1 VAGPT
6 NTRVAV
12 GRGPVGPAAAV
23 TASGFGA
30 NLLSYAVL
38 LVAVHALASSSYG
51 QLVVLL
57 NVLLVGTVPS
67 FAVQSVTARRVAT
80 GETAGTVRA
89 TAIIAATAAGA
100 IAVLAPALAGF
111 LHLSGS
117 GDLLLVAAAVPG
129 VTALGMYQGIL
140 QGQHRFTELGIV
152 LGVASLGRSACGLIG
167 LLVGRDST
175 ATLLATLIGVTT
187 CAGLVGS
194 RLRGRLASGPA
205 AGPLREIAHAIHA
218 HGTLWFLSTLD
229 LLLARHV
236 LSSHVAAIYATGSVV
251 TRAAIWLPQSVASL
265 VFPHLTD
272 SARHTRMFRRAV
284 AVVAGVGVVAVAGT
298 ATLPSLVAKVV
309 GGGRYP
315 ELVPSCWLFATLGA
329 SLALLQLG
337 MIAGLALRRT
347 RQTIVLWTAIIADT
361 ILVLSAGS
369 PHTVGPVVGTVSVVT
384 VLAATASVLLG
395 TGWPSRGQLAEPS
408 GQAAGT

>member
-1 VAGPT
+1 VASVNARMT
-6 NTRVAV
+6 V
-12 GRGPVGPAAAV
+12 GRGPVRGAAAV
-23 TASGFGA
+23 TGAGFAA

-38 LVAVHALASSSYG
+38 LAAAHALESSSYG

-80 GETAGTVRA
+80 DETPGTVRA
-89 TAIIAATAAGA
+89 TAIVALVAGAA
-100 IAVLAPALAGF
+100 IAVLAPALASF

-117 GDLLLVAAAVPG
+117 GDLLLVAAAVPA

-152 LGVASLGRSACGLIG
+152 LGVAALARSGCGLVGLLLGRDA
-167 LLVGRDST
+167 T
-175 ATLLATLIGVTT
+175 ATLLATLLGVGI
-187 CAGLVGS
+187 CALLVGS
-194 RLRGRLASGPA
+194 LLRGHLASGPA
-205 AGPLREIAHAIHA
+205 LGPLREMAHALHA
-218 HGTLWFLSTLD
+218 HGTFWFLSALD

-236 LSSHVAAIYATGSVV
+236 LPSHVAAVYAAGSVV

-272 SARHTRMFRRAV
+272 TERHTRMFRRAV
-284 AVVAGVGVVAVAGT
+284 AVVAGVGVVTVAGT
-298 ATLPSLVAKVV
+298 AAMPSLVAKVA

-347 RQTIVLWTAIIADT
+347 RQTIILWTAIVADT
-361 ILVLSAGS
+361 VLVLTGGS
-369 PHTVGPVVGTVSVVT
+369 HDSVGPVIGTVVVVT
-384 VLAATASVLLG
+384 VLAAVASVVLG
-395 TGWPSRGQLAEPS
+395 TGLLSRGQLAEAS
-408 GQAAGT
+408 GQAAET

>member
-1 VAGPT
+1 VASL
-6 NTRVAV
+6 NARMRV
-12 GRGPVGPAAAV
+12 GRGPVGAAAAV
-23 TASGFGA
+23 TGAGFAA
-30 NLLSYAVL
+30 NLLGYAVL
-38 LVAVHALASSSYG
+38 LAAVHALSSSSYG

-57 NVLLVGTVPS
+57 NVLLIGTVPS

-80 GETAGTVRA
+80 HETAGTIRA
-89 TAIIAATAAGA
+89 TAIIAIVAGAA
-100 IAVLAPALAGF
+100 IAVLAPALASF

-152 LGVASLGRSACGLIG
+152 LGLAALGRSGCGLIG
-167 LLVGRDST
+167 LLLGRDST
-175 ATLLATLIGVTT
+175 ATMLGTLLGVSI
-187 CAGLVGS
+187 CAVLVGS
-194 RLRGRLASGPA
+194 RLRGHLAAGRTL
-205 AGPLREIAHAIHA
+205 GPLREMSHAVHA
-218 HGTLWFLSTLD
+218 HGTFWFLSALD

-236 LSSHVAAIYATGSVV
+236 LPSHVAAVYATGSVV

-272 SARHTRMFRRAV
+272 IERHTRMFRRAV
-284 AVVAGVGVVAVAGT
+284 AVVGGVGALAVAGT
-298 ATLPSLVAKVV
+298 AAMPSLVAQVV

-347 RQTIVLWTAIIADT
+347 RQTIILWTAIMADT
-361 ILVLSAGS
+361 VFVLAGGS
-369 PHTVGPVVGTVSVVT
+369 HHTVRPVIGTVVVIT
-384 VLAATASVLLG
+384 SLAAAASVLLG
-395 TGWPSRGQLAEPS
+395 TGLLSRGQLAEAS
-408 GQAAGT
+408 GQADGT